1 MTPFLLNGS
10 IKITSLTN
18 FYQVTILFV
27 CFTILNDS
35 ERFYNQIKLTNYK
48 FSVTDIQKRRA
59 HMYNIIQIRFQ
70 EGLMP
75 RIIAQTPHM
84 TICSEIRKTNFH
96 FCPAPQLWNSPN
108 TKKYIELWKHHL
120 REILEEE
127 NYDEDYDFD
136 EEEIHNL
143 DT

>member
-1 MTPFLLNGS
+1 
-10 IKITSLTN
+10 
-18 FYQVTILFV
+18 
-27 CFTILNDS
+27 
-35 ERFYNQIKLTNYK
+35 
-48 FSVTDIQKRRA
+48 
-59 HMYNIIQIRFQ
+59 MYNIIQIRFQ

-96 FCPAPQLWNSPN
+96 FCPVPQLWNSSN
-108 TKKYIELWKHHL
+108 TKKYIELWKLHL
-120 REILEEE
+120 RKILEEE

-136 EEEIHNL
+136 EEAIHNL